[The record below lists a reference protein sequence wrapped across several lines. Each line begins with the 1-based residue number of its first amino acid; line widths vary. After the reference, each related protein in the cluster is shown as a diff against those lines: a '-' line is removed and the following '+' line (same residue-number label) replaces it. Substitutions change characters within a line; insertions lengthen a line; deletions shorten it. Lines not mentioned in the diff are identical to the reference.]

1 MHKRDKPNDG
11 LVPKLVIS
19 AIVVIWISLV
29 GGNWLGHFAVEK
41 GLLGKSTKTE
51 YRAMPAQKPKP
62 WVTVD
67 PKQVEEVE
75 RLSGNPQSVP
85 ISTPSAS
92 ASPEVDE
99 GSPGD
104 IITATPIAQD
114 DPKPLDPTPTPATD
128 LATPEPTPTAAA
140 GGGEQWLLQFGS
152 FSSEENARKF
162 AEQLKGMGQEARV
175 EEIDAGNEKVYRV
188 RGGSYSEEEA
198 RQQRDKLREQNID
211 AYPVRE

>member
-67 PKQVEEVE
+67 PKQVEVVE

-92 ASPEVDE
+92 ATPEEEE
-99 GSPGD
+99 GNPGD
-104 IITATPIAQD
+104 IITATPIVPSGEA
-114 DPKPLDPTPTPATD
+114 KPLEPTPTPAGAV
-128 LATPEPTPTAAA
+128 ATPDPTPTAAA
-140 GGGEQWLLQFGS
+140 GDDRWLLQFGS

-162 AEQLKGMGQEARV
+162 AEQLKGMGQDARV

-188 RGGSYSEEEA
+188 RGGSFSEEEA